1 MICKIFGV
9 KIITRSNTSPEG
21 WSNNEFKKFLY
32 KKIIKKADKV
42 MVNSRD
48 FQKEFK
54 KVSMSF
60 YDDNFLRA
68 VVKLETVLPSKIELY
83 FLTAI

>member
-1 MICKIFGV
+1 
-9 KIITRSNTSPEG
+9 
-21 WSNNEFKKFLY
+21 
-32 KKIIKKADKV
+32 
-42 MVNSRD
+42 
-48 FQKEFK
+48 
-54 KVSMSF
+54 MSF